1 MYETYLEQGEKI
13 VNLEQ
18 LNLEIDTRYKILT
31 QDNDELENIVGK
43 YQKTVDHATAELREK
58 ENQCNNLNEQYRE
71 LELIILDTDRRKSN
85 KRLPL

>member
-43 YQKTVDHATAELREK
+43 Y
-58 ENQCNNLNEQYRE
+58 
-71 LELIILDTDRRKSN
+71 
-85 KRLPL
+85 